1 MGKLNGFGMSRRSV
15 LAGAAALAAPALLA
29 RPARADER
37 CVVGAWG
44 GDYARLLRENID
56 DPIVKPEGVTV
67 VQAVG
72 DEAPRLAQLQA
83 QRQLPRGALDI
94 ACFGSLNG
102 SVVANLGLVE
112 TLDDSKVPNLKHVD
126 ARLHSGTFMPNQFV
140 PHIWSVQGLAWN
152 PRTVRDPPKKLADL
166 LDPKWKGKV
175 GALAAAGTWVVQGAS
190 LAAGGSP
197 DAFDAGK
204 DYLLKLNNNGLRLY
218 IQTDDMAPAFK
229 SGEIEVGIVW
239 LARTVMWQNAE
250 FPVAGAVPEEGGI
263 IYISGMVVPK
273 NAPDKDAALKYMN
286 ALLEP
291 SAQRG
296 FAANM
301 GYIPTVNDADLTGKI
316 AGQLELPKDAKLV
329 QPDYTKIT
337 TASAELNDW
346 WLKNIMRK

>member
-1 MGKLNGFGMSRRSV
+1 MGKVNFMPVSRRSV
-15 LAGAAALAAPALLA
+15 LAGAAALAAPALLSRTA
-29 RPARADER
+29 KADER
-37 CVVGAWG
+37 CVVGTWG

-56 DPIVKPEGVTV
+56 DPILKPAGVEV

-94 ACFGSLNG
+94 SCLGALNG
-102 SVVANLGLVE
+102 SVAANLNLLE
-112 TLDDSKVPNLKHVD
+112 TLDETKVPNLKHVD

-140 PHIWSVQGLAWN
+140 PHIWSVQGIAYN
-152 PRTVRDPPKKLADL
+152 PQTVKDPPKKLADL

-175 GALAAAGTWVVQGAS
+175 GALATADKWVIQGAA
-190 LAAGGSP
+190 LAAGGSSN
-197 DAFDAGK
+197 DFDKGK
-204 DYLLKLNNNGLRLY
+204 EFLLKLNANGLRVY
-218 IQTDDMAPAFK
+218 PQTDDMAPAFK

-250 FPVAGAVPEEGGI
+250 FPVAGLVPEEGAI

-273 NAPDKDAALKYMN
+273 NAPDKETAFKYMN

-296 FAANM
+296 FAAHM
-301 GYIPTVNDADLTGKI
+301 GYIPTVNDAELAGKV
-316 AGQLELPKDAKLV
+316 AEQLALPTDAKLV
-329 QPDYTKIT
+329 QPDYAKVTA
-337 TASAELNDW
+337 ASADLNDW
-346 WLKNIMRK
+346 WLKNILRK